1 MQFEQDLHCSL
12 RHFFFWIF
20 RVISVYVLRSEDLNR
35 NIVLVNFISLAL
47 QAPKTKILD
56 FAHSIDPDEV
66 VHHETPDLDVQ
77 YSAKSE
83 SSFLKSH

>member
-1 MQFEQDLHCSL
+1 M
-12 RHFFFWIF
+12 
-20 RVISVYVLRSEDLNR
+20 LRSEDLNR

-66 VHHETPDLDVQ
+66 AHHEPPHLDVH
-77 YSAKSE
+77 YHAKSE
-83 SSFLKSH
+83 STFLKSH